1 MKQLPLE
8 LPFRQLAGR
17 ADFIVSDCNA
27 LAVAS
32 IDQWPD
38 WRSSCR
44 ALNLV
49 GPSGAGKSHLAAIWR
64 SIIGNSHHF
73 VALDAGQIPPEP
85 AFYIFANIDADDKWN
100 EEALFHFFNRSA
112 ADQGGLLL
120 LSQTPVG
127 QMNWQLPDLRS
138 RMRAVDMARID
149 LPDDDLLYALLDK
162 YFADR
167 QMLAPPSMLA
177 YLVGR
182 MERSFSAVQNIA
194 RALDRRSMAE
204 RKPLSVSLAR
214 AMLDELP

>member
-38 WRSSCR
+38 WRGSCR

-49 GPSGAGKSHLAAIWR
+49 GPSGAGKSHLAAIWQ
-64 SIIGNSHHF
+64 SLIGNSHQF
-73 VALDAGQIPPEP
+73 VTLEAGQMPPES
-85 AFYIFANIDADDKWN
+85 AFYVFDNIGAQGKWN
-100 EEALFHFFNRSA
+100 EEALFHFFNRCS

-120 LSQTPVG
+120 LSQKPVG
-127 QMNWQLPDLRS
+127 QMDWQLPDLRS
-138 RMRAVDMARID
+138 RMRAVNMARID

-167 QMLAPPSMLA
+167 QMLASPSLLT

-194 RALDRRSMAE
+194 SALDRRSMAE
-204 RKPLSVSLAR
+204 RKPLSVPLAR

>member
-8 LPFRQLAGR
+8 LPFRQVAGR
-17 ADFIVSDCNA
+17 VDFIVSDCNA

-38 WRSSCR
+38 WRGSCR

-49 GPSGAGKSHLAAIWR
+49 GPSGAGKSHLAAIWQ
-64 SIIGNSHHF
+64 SLVCNSHHF
-73 VALDAGQIPPEP
+73 VRLEAGHIPPEP
-85 AFYIFANIDADDKWN
+85 AFFIFDNIAADDKWN
-100 EEALFHFFNRSA
+100 EEALFHLFNRCS

-127 QMNWQLPDLRS
+127 QMGWQLPDLRS
-138 RMRAVDMARID
+138 RMRAVNMARID
-149 LPDDDLLYALLDK
+149 LPDDDLLYALMDK

-167 QMLAPPSMLA
+167 QMLVSPSLLT

-182 MERSFSAVQNIA
+182 MERSFSAAQNITS
-194 RALDRRSMAE
+194 ALDRRSMAE

-214 AMLDELP
+214 AMFDELP

>member
-27 LAVAS
+27 FAVTS

-38 WRSSCR
+38 WRGSCR

-49 GPSGAGKSHLAAIWR
+49 GPSGAGKSHLAAIWQ
-64 SIIGNSHHF
+64 SLIGNSHHF
-73 VALDAGQIPPEP
+73 VALKAGQIPPEP
-85 AFYIFANIDADDKWN
+85 AFYVFDNIDANDEWN

-112 ADQGGLLL
+112 ADRGGLLL
-120 LSQTPVG
+120 LSRTPVG

-138 RMRAVDMARID
+138 RMRAVNVARID

-167 QMLAPPSMLA
+167 QMLASPSLLT

-182 MERSFSAVQNIA
+182 MERSFSAVQNITS
-194 RALDRRSMAE
+194 ALDRRSMAD

-214 AMLDELP
+214 AMFDALP

>member
-8 LPFRQLAGR
+8 LPFRQVAGR

-38 WRSSCR
+38 WRGSCR

-49 GPSGAGKSHLAAIWR
+49 GPSGAGKSHLAAIWQ
-64 SIIGNSHHF
+64 SLIGDSHHF
-73 VALDAGQIPPEP
+73 VRLEAEQMPPDP
-85 AFYIFANIDADDKWN
+85 TFYVFDNIESDDKWN
-100 EEALFHFFNRSA
+100 EEALFHFFNRCA

-127 QMNWQLPDLRS
+127 QMNWRLPDLWS
-138 RMRAVDMARID
+138 RMRAVNMARID

-167 QMLAPPSMLA
+167 QMLASPSLLT

-194 RALDRRSMAE
+194 SALNRRSMAE
-204 RKPLSVSLAR
+204 RKPLSISLAR
-214 AMLDELP
+214 ATFDELP

>member
-8 LPFRQLAGR
+8 LPFRQLTGR

-38 WRSSCR
+38 WQGISR

-49 GPSGAGKSHLAAIWR
+49 GPSGAGKSHLAAIWQSFFVNR
-64 SIIGNSHHF
+64 HHF
-73 VALDAGQIPPEP
+73 GALEAEQMPPKP
-85 AFYIFANIDADDKWN
+85 AFYVFDNIDVDDKWN

-112 ADQGGLLL
+112 VDQGGLLL
-120 LSQTPVG
+120 LSKTPVG

-138 RMRAVDMARID
+138 RMRALNMSRIE

-167 QMLAPPSMLA
+167 QMLAPPSLLA

-194 RALDRRSMAE
+194 SALDSRSMAE

-214 AMLDELP
+214 SMFDELP

>member
-8 LPFRQLAGR
+8 LSFRQLAGR

-38 WRSSCR
+38 WRGSFR

-49 GPSGAGKSHLAAIWR
+49 GPSGAGKSHLAAIWQ
-64 SIIGNSHHF
+64 SLVGNIHHF
-73 VALDAGQIPPEP
+73 VTLEAGQIPPEP
-85 AFYIFANIDADDKWN
+85 SFYVFDNIDANDKWN

-127 QMNWQLPDLRS
+127 QMNWRLPDLQS
-138 RMRAVDMARID
+138 RMRAVNLARID

-167 QMLAPPSMLA
+167 QMLASPSLLA
-177 YLVGR
+177 YLVGH

-194 RALDRRSMAE
+194 SALDRRSMAE
-204 RKPLSVSLAR
+204 RKPLSMPLAR
-214 AMLDELP
+214 AMFDELP

>member
-8 LPFRQLAGR
+8 LPFRQVAGR

-38 WRSSCR
+38 WRGSCR

-49 GPSGAGKSHLAAIWR
+49 GPSGAGKSHLAAIWQ
-64 SIIGNSHHF
+64 SLVCNSHHF
-73 VALDAGQIPPEP
+73 VRLEAGHIPPEP
-85 AFYIFANIDADDKWN
+85 AFFIFDNIAADDKWN
-100 EEALFHFFNRSA
+100 EEALFHLFNRCS

-127 QMNWQLPDLRS
+127 QMGWQLPDLRS
-138 RMRAVDMARID
+138 RMRAVNMARID
-149 LPDDDLLYALLDK
+149 LPDDDLLYALMDK

-167 QMLAPPSMLA
+167 QMLASPTLLT

-182 MERSFSAVQNIA
+182 MERSFSAAQNITS
-194 RALDRRSMAE
+194 ALDRRSMAE

-214 AMLDELP
+214 AMFDELP

>member
-8 LPFRQLAGR
+8 LSFRQVSGR

-38 WRSSCR
+38 WRGSCR

-49 GPSGAGKSHLAAIWR
+49 GPSGAGKSHLAAIWQ
-64 SIIGNSHHF
+64 SLVSDSHHF
-73 VALDAGQIPPEP
+73 VRLEAGHIPPEP
-85 AFYIFANIDADDKWN
+85 AFYVFDNIDADDRWN
-100 EEALFHFFNRSA
+100 EEVLFHFFNRCA
-112 ADQGGLLL
+112 TDQDGLLL

-127 QMNWQLPDLRS
+127 QMDWQLPDLRS
-138 RMRAVDMARID
+138 RMRAVNMARID

-162 YFADR
+162 YFSDR
-167 QMLAPPSMLA
+167 QMLASPPLLT
-177 YLVGR
+177 YIVGR

-194 RALDRRSMAE
+194 SALDRRSMAE

-214 AMLDELP
+214 AMFDELP